1 MEDIFGCLEEDPT
14 IPTYTLADRSR
25 MSKWKVSCTPVS
37 VNDAGDPMIRLD
49 LYLMEDALFLN
60 KILLLMHLITNYYN
74 SLLQIQKDNGN
85 PHRKKQNV
93 PNINKTLT
101 I

>member
-60 KILLLMHLITNYYN
+60 KILLLMHLIT
-74 SLLQIQKDNGN
+74 ITTI
-85 PHRKKQNV
+85 HFFRFRKIMEIPIGK
-93 PNINKTLT
+93 NKMFPTLT